1 MRTRAR
7 GEVTRNESD
16 FSEFDTGS
24 ARRTN
29 RLGTMP
35 AHPPRTPAT
44 ALGASEISPIVDPG
58 SKLPRATVLAVLVAA
73 LGYFVDLFD
82 LVLFS
87 IVRIPSLKAL
97 GITDP
102 EQLTL
107 VGKRLLD
114 IQLVGMLLGGIAFGM
129 LGDRLGRIKVLFG
142 SIVLYSVANILNAF
156 VTDVWQYEVLR
167 FVAGFGLAGELG
179 AGITLVAELLPT
191 AKRGIGTTIVAAVG
205 LSGAVAAGIVG
216 TYIEWKWCYLIGGIM
231 GLALLA
237 LRVGVV
243 ESGLFRSTETQDVP
257 RGNPLQLLW
266 PPRRFMRFAAVV
278 LSAMPIWFVGGVMF
292 IFGPEIGKAMGITE
306 PIMPAKVIFWAYV
319 GVVVGD
325 VASGIISQW
334 LQSRTR
340 TILLFLAFLAASI
353 ALFFAVAPRSEQA
366 FYWMMCLVGAST
378 GYWAIFV
385 TTASEQFG
393 TNLRATAATSAPNF
407 VRAMAVPITSI
418 WLAMKPGMGVVQAT
432 LTLGV
437 CCVAVG
443 IVAALALDETFHRD
457 LDYLEK

>member
-1 MRTRAR
+1 MSSGNA
-7 GEVTRNESD
+7 
-16 FSEFDTGS
+16 
-24 ARRTN
+24 
-29 RLGTMP
+29 
-35 AHPPRTPAT
+35 TPAET
-44 ALGASEISPIVDPG
+44 PLSRQTI
-58 SKLPRATVLAVLVAA
+58 LAVAVAA

-87 IVRIPSLKAL
+87 IVRVPSLKAL
-97 GITDP
+97 GVTEP
-102 EQLTL
+102 EQLTT

-114 IQLVGMLLGGIAFGM
+114 IQLTGMLLGGIAFGM
-129 LGDRLGRIKVLFG
+129 LGDRLGRIKTLFF
-142 SIVLYSVANILNAF
+142 SILLYSLANILNAF

-191 AKRGIGTTIVAAVG
+191 KKRGIGTTIVASIG
-205 LSGAVAAGIVG
+205 LSGAVAAGLAG
-216 TYIEWKWCYLIGGIM
+216 TQLAWNHCYLLGGVL
-231 GLALLA
+231 GLLLLV
-237 LRVGVV
+237 LRVGVA
-243 ESGLFRSTETQDVP
+243 ESGLFEQTRAAHTSVQ

-266 PPRRFMRFAAVV
+266 PPRRFARFALVV

-292 IFGPEIGKAMGITE
+292 IFGPEIGKAMGIAE
-306 PIMPAKVIFWAYV
+306 PIMPAKVILWAYM

-325 VASGIISQW
+325 IASGTISQF

-340 TILLFLAFLAASI
+340 TIIGFLAMLAASI
-353 ALFFAVAPRSEQA
+353 ALFFAIAPRGAQE
-366 FYWMMCLVGAST
+366 FYWMMCLVGAAT

-418 WLAMKPGMGVVQAT
+418 WLAMKGTPAAPGFDVVTAT
-432 LTLGV
+432 WVLGI
-437 CCVAVG
+437 CCISIG
-443 IVAALALDETFHRD
+443 IVSALALDETFHRD
-457 LDYLEK
+457 LDYLEH

>member
-1 MRTRAR
+1 MDPERNAPGAGFRAL
-7 GEVTRNESD
+7 N
-16 FSEFDTGS
+16 
-24 ARRTN
+24 
-29 RLGTMP
+29 
-35 AHPPRTPAT
+35 
-44 ALGASEISPIVDPG
+44 
-58 SKLPRATVLAVLVAA
+58 RATKLAVLVAA

-97 GITDP
+97 GIVDP

-114 IQLVGMLLGGIAFGM
+114 VQLLGMLLGGIAFGM
-129 LGDRLGRIKVLFG
+129 LGDRLGRLRTLFG
-142 SIVLYSVANILNAF
+142 SILLYSVANILNAF
-156 VTDVWQYEVLR
+156 VTDVGSYEVLR

-179 AGITLVAELLPT
+179 SGITLVAELLPT
-191 AKRGIGTTIVAAVG
+191 AKRGIGTTIVATIG
-205 LSGAVAAGIVG
+205 LSGAVAAGLVG
-216 TYIEWKWCYLIGGIM
+216 TELAWNHCYLVGGIM

-243 ESGLFRSTETQDVP
+243 ESGLFTSVRAQRGGIS

-266 PPRRFMRFAAVV
+266 PPRRFARFAAVV

-292 IFGPEIGKAMGITE
+292 VFGPEIGKAMGIAE
-306 PIMPAKVIFWAYV
+306 PILPAKVILWAYV

-325 VASGIISQW
+325 VASGLLSQR
-334 LQSRTR
+334 LRSRTWAIR
-340 TILLFLAFLAASI
+340 AFQVALAGAI
-353 ALFFAVAPRSEQA
+353 ALFFAVAPRGPVA
-366 FYWMMCLVGAST
+366 FYGMMCLVGAAT
-378 GYWAIFV
+378 GYWAVFV

-407 VRAMAVPITSI
+407 VRALAVPITSI

-432 LTLGV
+432 LTLGL
-437 CCVAVG
+437 CCVAIG
-443 IVAALALDETFHRD
+443 IAASFAIEETFHRD
-457 LDYLEK
+457 LDYLER

>member
-1 MRTRAR
+1 MSSGNA
-7 GEVTRNESD
+7 
-16 FSEFDTGS
+16 
-24 ARRTN
+24 
-29 RLGTMP
+29 
-35 AHPPRTPAT
+35 TPAET
-44 ALGASEISPIVDPG
+44 RLSRQTI
-58 SKLPRATVLAVLVAA
+58 LAVAVAA

-87 IVRIPSLKAL
+87 IVRVPSLKAL
-97 GITDP
+97 GVTEAD
-102 EQLTL
+102 QLTT

-114 IQLVGMLLGGIAFGM
+114 IQLTGMLLGGIAFGM
-129 LGDRLGRIKVLFG
+129 LGDRLGRIKTLFF
-142 SIVLYSVANILNAF
+142 SILLYSLANILTAF

-191 AKRGIGTTIVAAVG
+191 KKRGIGTTIVASIG
-205 LSGAVAAGIVG
+205 LSGAVAAGLAG
-216 TYIEWKWCYLIGGIM
+216 TQLAWNHCYLLGGVL
-231 GLALLA
+231 GLLLLV
-237 LRVGVV
+237 LRVGVA
-243 ESGLFRSTETQDVP
+243 ESGLFEQTRTAHTTVQ

-266 PPRRFMRFAAVV
+266 PPRRFARFALVV

-292 IFGPEIGKAMGITE
+292 IFGPEIGKAMGIAE
-306 PIMPAKVIFWAYV
+306 PIMPAKVILWAYM

-325 VASGIISQW
+325 IASGTISQF

-340 TILLFLAFLAASI
+340 TIIGFLAMLAASI
-353 ALFFAVAPRSEQA
+353 ALFFAIAPRGAQE
-366 FYWMMCLVGAST
+366 FYWMMCLVGAAT

-418 WLAMKPGMGVVQAT
+418 WLAMKGTPAAPGFDVVTAT
-432 LTLGV
+432 WVLGI
-437 CCVAVG
+437 CCISIG
-443 IVAALALDETFHRD
+443 IVSALALDETFHRD
-457 LDYLEK
+457 LDYLEH

>member
-1 MRTRAR
+1 MESAGNGSSQAAPPLSR
-7 GEVTRNESD
+7 GT
-16 FSEFDTGS
+16 
-24 ARRTN
+24 
-29 RLGTMP
+29 L
-35 AHPPRTPAT
+35 
-44 ALGASEISPIVDPG
+44 
-58 SKLPRATVLAVLVAA
+58 LAVLVAA

-129 LGDRLGRIKVLFG
+129 LGDRLGRLKTLFG
-142 SIVLYSVANILNAF
+142 SILLYSVANILNAF
-156 VTDVWQYEVLR
+156 VNEVWQYEVLR

-191 AKRGIGTTIVAAVG
+191 AKRGIGTTIVATIG
-205 LSGAVAAGIVG
+205 LSGAVAAGLVG
-216 TYIEWKWCYLIGGIM
+216 TEVAWNHCYLIGGIM

-243 ESGLFRSTETQDVP
+243 ESGLFTRAQSHGSGVS

-266 PPRRFMRFAAVV
+266 PPRRFLRFAAVV

-292 IFGPEIGKAMGITE
+292 IFGPEIGKAMGIAE
-306 PIMPAKVIFWAYV
+306 PIMPAKVILWAYL

-325 VASGIISQW
+325 VCSGLISQF
-334 LQSRTR
+334 LRSRTR
-340 TILLFLAFLAASI
+340 TIMGFQALLAASI
-353 ALFFAVAPRSEQA
+353 VLFFAIAPRGPEA
-366 FYWMMCLVGAST
+366 FYGMMCLVGAAT

-418 WLAMKPGMGVVQAT
+418 WLAMKPGMGAVQAT

-437 CCVAVG
+437 CCVALG
-443 IVAALALDETFHRD
+443 MVAALAMDETFHRD
-457 LDYLEK
+457 LDYLER

>member
-1 MRTRAR
+1 MSGAPAPP
-7 GEVTRNESD
+7 GERPID
-16 FSEFDTGS
+16 
-24 ARRTN
+24 RRT
-29 RLGTMP
+29 M
-35 AHPPRTPAT
+35 
-44 ALGASEISPIVDPG
+44 
-58 SKLPRATVLAVLVAA
+58 LAVAVAA

-87 IVRIPSLKAL
+87 ILRIPSLKAL

-102 EQLTL
+102 EQLTT

-114 IQLVGMLLGGIAFGM
+114 IQLTGMLLGGIAFGM
-129 LGDRLGRIKVLFG
+129 MGDRLGRLKTLFG
-142 SIVLYSVANILNAF
+142 SILLYSLANVLNAF

-191 AKRGIGTTIVAAVG
+191 AKRGIGTTAVATVG
-205 LSGAVAAGIVG
+205 LMGAVAAGVVG
-216 TYIEWKWCYLIGGIM
+216 SYVPWNWCYLIGGVM
-231 GLALLA
+231 GLLL
-237 LRVGVV
+237 LVMRVGVS
-243 ESGLFRSTETQDVP
+243 ESGLFEGTRAAAVH

-266 PPRRFMRFAAVV
+266 PPRRFMRFALVV

-292 IFGPEIGKAMGITE
+292 VFAPEIGRAMGIADAIE
-306 PIMPAKVIFWAYV
+306 PAKVIFWAYL
-319 GVVVGD
+319 GVVAGD
-325 VASGIISQW
+325 VLSGTVSQIV
-334 LQSRTR
+334 QSRTR
-340 TILLFLAFLAASI
+340 TIIGFLAALAASI
-353 ALFFAVAPRSEQA
+353 ALFFAVAPRGPTA
-366 FYWMMCLVGAST
+366 FYLMMALVGAAT

-418 WLAMKPGMGVVQAT
+418 WLAIKPSMGAVEAT
-432 LTLGV
+432 WTLGI

-443 IVAALALDETFHRD
+443 IVATLALDETFHRD
-457 LDYLEK
+457 LDYLEH

>member
-1 MRTRAR
+1 MNTD
-7 GEVTRNESD
+7 GD
-16 FSEFDTGS
+16 S
-24 ARRTN
+24 AN
-29 RLGTMP
+29 VP
-35 AHPPRTPAT
+35 T
-44 ALGASEISPIVDPG
+44 AA
-58 SKLPRATVLAVLVAA
+58 LPRATVLAVLVAA

-97 GITDP
+97 GVTDP
-102 EQLTL
+102 AQLTA
-107 VGKRLLD
+107 VGKHLLD
-114 IQLVGMLLGGIAFGM
+114 IQLTGMLLGGIAFGM
-129 LGDRLGRIKVLFG
+129 LGDRFGRLKTLFG
-142 SIVLYSVANILNAF
+142 SILLYSVANILNAF

-167 FVAGFGLAGELG
+167 FCAGFGLAGELG

-191 AKRGIGTTIVAAVG
+191 ARRGIGTTVVATIG
-205 LSGAVAAGIVG
+205 LSGAVAAGVVG
-216 TYIEWKWCYLIGGIM
+216 TMLAWNHCYLLGGIM

-237 LRVGVV
+237 LRVGVS
-243 ESGLFRSTETQDVP
+243 ESGLFHAVRDAGPHVQ

-266 PPRRFMRFAAVV
+266 PPRRLARFAMVV

-292 IFGPEIGKAMGITE
+292 VFGPEIGGAMGLAE
-306 PIMPAKVIFWAYV
+306 PIAPSQVILWAYV

-325 VASGIISQW
+325 VASGTLSQ
-334 LQSRTR
+334 LLRSRTR
-340 TILLFLAFLAASI
+340 TSIAFLALLAAAI
-353 ALFFAVAPRSEQA
+353 ALFFVFAPRGPGW
-366 FYWMMCLVGAST
+366 FYGMMCLVGAAT
-378 GYWAIFV
+378 GYWAVFV

-418 WLAMKPGMGVVQAT
+418 WLAMKPGLGTVQAT

-457 LDYLEK
+457 LDYLEH

>member
-1 MRTRAR
+1 MSSGNA
-7 GEVTRNESD
+7 
-16 FSEFDTGS
+16 
-24 ARRTN
+24 
-29 RLGTMP
+29 
-35 AHPPRTPAT
+35 TPAET
-44 ALGASEISPIVDPG
+44 PLSRQTI
-58 SKLPRATVLAVLVAA
+58 LAVAVAA

-87 IVRIPSLKAL
+87 IVRVPSLKAL
-97 GITDP
+97 GVTEAD
-102 EQLTL
+102 QLTT

-114 IQLVGMLLGGIAFGM
+114 IQLTGMLLGGIAFGM
-129 LGDRLGRIKVLFG
+129 LGDRLGRIKTLFF
-142 SIVLYSVANILNAF
+142 SILLYSLANILNAF

-191 AKRGIGTTIVAAVG
+191 KKRGIGTTIVASIG
-205 LSGAVAAGIVG
+205 LSGAVAAGLAG
-216 TYIEWKWCYLIGGIM
+216 TQLAWNHCYLLGGVL
-231 GLALLA
+231 GLLLLV
-237 LRVGVV
+237 LRVGVA
-243 ESGLFRSTETQDVP
+243 ESGLFEQTRAAHAQVQ

-266 PPRRFMRFAAVV
+266 PPRRFARFALVV

-292 IFGPEIGKAMGITE
+292 IFGPEIGKAMGIAE
-306 PIMPAKVIFWAYV
+306 PIMPAKVILWAYM

-325 VASGIISQW
+325 IASGTISQF

-340 TILLFLAFLAASI
+340 TIIGFLAMLAASI
-353 ALFFAVAPRSEQA
+353 ALFFAIAPRGAQE
-366 FYWMMCLVGAST
+366 FYWMMCLVGAAT

-418 WLAMKPGMGVVQAT
+418 WLAMKGTPAAPGFDVVTAT
-432 LTLGV
+432 WVLGI
-437 CCVAVG
+437 CCISIG
-443 IVAALALDETFHRD
+443 IVSALALDETFHRD
-457 LDYLEK
+457 LDYLEH

>member
-1 MRTRAR
+1 MTTDA
-7 GEVTRNESD
+7 
-16 FSEFDTGS
+16 
-24 ARRTN
+24 A
-29 RLGTMP
+29 P
-35 AHPPRTPAT
+35 QPTPA
-44 ALGASEISPIVDPG
+44 P
-58 SKLPRATVLAVLVAA
+58 LPRGTVLAVLVAA

-97 GITDP
+97 GVTDP
-102 EQLTL
+102 EQLTAE
-107 VGKRLLD
+107 GKRLLD

-129 LGDRLGRIKVLFG
+129 LGDRLGRLKTLFG

-156 VTDVWQYEVLR
+156 VTEVWQYEVLR

-191 AKRGIGTTIVAAVG
+191 AKRGIGTTIVATIG
-205 LSGAVAAGIVG
+205 LSGAVAAGVAG
-216 TYIEWKWCYLIGGIM
+216 SYLKWNHCYLIGGCM

-237 LRVGVV
+237 LRVGVS
-243 ESGLFRSTETQDVP
+243 ESGMFRAAEARAHEVS

-266 PPRRFMRFAAVV
+266 PPRRFLRFAMVV

-292 IFGPEIGKAMGITE
+292 VFAPELGRAMGIAE
-306 PIMPAKVIFWAYV
+306 PIEPARVIFWAYL

-325 VASGIISQW
+325 VCSGAVSQA

-340 TILLFLAFLAASI
+340 TIIGFQAALAACI
-353 ALFFAVAPRSEQA
+353 ALFFALAPAGPAA
-366 FYWMMCLVGAST
+366 FYGMMCLVGAAT
-378 GYWAIFV
+378 GFWAIFV

-407 VRAMAVPITSI
+407 VRAMAVPITSV
-418 WLAMKPGMGVVQAT
+418 WLAAKPGLGTIPAT
-432 LTLGV
+432 VTIGI
-437 CCVAVG
+437 CCVAIG

-457 LDYLEK
+457 LDYLER

>member
-1 MRTRAR
+1 M
-7 GEVTRNESD
+7 S
-16 FSEFDTGS
+16 S
-24 ARRTN
+24 AN
-29 RLGTMP
+29 
-35 AHPPRTPAT
+35 ATPAET
-44 ALGASEISPIVDPG
+44 PLGRQTI
-58 SKLPRATVLAVLVAA
+58 LAVAVAA

-87 IVRIPSLKAL
+87 IVRVPSLKAL
-97 GITDP
+97 GVTEA
-102 EQLTL
+102 EQLTT

-114 IQLVGMLLGGIAFGM
+114 IQLTGMLLGGIAFGM
-129 LGDRLGRIKVLFG
+129 LGDRLGRIKTLFF
-142 SIVLYSVANILNAF
+142 SILLYSLANILNAF

-191 AKRGIGTTIVAAVG
+191 KKRGIGTTIVASIG
-205 LSGAVAAGIVG
+205 LSGAVAAGLAG
-216 TYIEWKWCYLIGGIM
+216 TQLAWNHCYLLGGVL
-231 GLALLA
+231 GLLLLV
-237 LRVGVV
+237 LRVGVA
-243 ESGLFRSTETQDVP
+243 ESGLFEQTRAAHTSVQ

-266 PPRRFMRFAAVV
+266 PPRRFARFALVV

-292 IFGPEIGKAMGITE
+292 IFGPEIGKAMGIAE
-306 PIMPAKVIFWAYV
+306 PIMPAKVILWAYM

-325 VASGIISQW
+325 IASGTISQF

-340 TILLFLAFLAASI
+340 TIIGFLAMLAASI
-353 ALFFAVAPRSEQA
+353 ALFFAIAPRGAQE
-366 FYWMMCLVGAST
+366 FYWMMCLVGAAT

-418 WLAMKPGMGVVQAT
+418 WLAMKGTPAAPGFDVVTAT
-432 LTLGV
+432 WVLGI
-437 CCVAVG
+437 CCISIG
-443 IVAALALDETFHRD
+443 IVSALALDETFHRD
-457 LDYLEK
+457 LDYLEH